1 MSFQKI
7 ASLLD
12 RVNAKRVLLLCHQ
25 NADPDALCSAFAL
38 SKLLSRI
45 RQGIE
50 TEIASPEGVS
60 KLSKILVEKL
70 KTGKGDVVRIRID
83 YDASEGNVKWL
94 WKTLKIEFFKRTP
107 DEEIGRTVDEALAE
121 LGKI

>member
-1 MSFQKI
+1 MPTLNTGLTISGGYSDKVRKTLFAQLAGSVKSG
-7 ASLLD
+7 SLD
-12 RVNAKRVLLLCHQ
+12 
-25 NADPDALCSAFAL
+25 
-38 SKLLSRI
+38 SKEVARAVAELNQTLY
-45 RQGIE
+45 
-50 TEIASPEGVS
+50 
-60 KLSKILVEKL
+60 KILVEKL